1 MLLGLFHLC
10 QNEVQGEF
18 LQPTCKFLRRGV
30 YNRCVDI
37 TSAAVTT
44 EAGLLEKQQI
54 IFSQDSRSWAEN
66 MRLLNFFF
74 PENPQG
80 RLCET
85 ACEMKLKRIVEQ
97 AGEEMLWNLFIFMKE
112 KAHLSTSKCFTSP
125 PLRKSGGADSMS
137 VLALALPLIPAL
149 LCPAAARSEFLYR
162 SRDHPFVCHVC
173 VLQATSG
180 PLHHHCLV

>member
-1 MLLGLFHLC
+1 MCWHNLSYSDNWSWFVRKTANNFLTGQQELGREH
-10 QNEVQGEF
+10 E
-18 LQPTCKFLRRGV
+18 
-30 YNRCVDI
+30 
-37 TSAAVTT
+37 AA
-44 EAGLLEKQQI
+44 K
-54 IFSQDSRSWAEN
+54 
-66 MRLLNFFF
+66 FFF
-74 PENPQG
+74 SWESQG